1 MHTPYFNTIAAR
13 QYQDRISAEPS
24 PVLEVLG
31 EIERI
36 SLAFDAQD
44 LQDVLAECPEE
55 LAAAANSDS
64 PELIGA
70 LVLAA
75 RDAWISVLATQRV
88 YGNTV
93 KVESVKDAA
102 AKVLK
107 GARQ

>member
-1 MHTPYFNTIAAR
+1 MHTPCFNTIETR
-13 QYQDRISAEPS
+13 RHYDRIDAEPC
-24 PVLEVLG
+24 PVAALLAEV
-31 EIERI
+31 ERVEA
-36 SLAFDAQD
+36 SFDAQD
-44 LQDVLAECPEE
+44 LQDVLAECPDE
-55 LAAAANSDS
+55 LAAAANSDR